1 LGLLRKR
8 EKHFDSMSSSS
19 ESTRMSGS
27 HMASGAS
34 GSGSTSGNG
43 GAGGGGGGE
52 KNNYPIG
59 SISEDPNSGTDVK
72 PVSIFSNDYKK

>member
-1 LGLLRKR
+1 
-8 EKHFDSMSSSS
+8 
-19 ESTRMSGS
+19 
-27 HMASGAS
+27 MASGAS
-34 GSGSTSGNG
+34 GSGSTSGIG
-43 GAGGGGGGE
+43 GAGGGGE

>member
-1 LGLLRKR
+1 
-8 EKHFDSMSSSS
+8 
-19 ESTRMSGS
+19 MSGS

-43 GAGGGGGGE
+43 GAGGGGGGGGE

>member
-1 LGLLRKR
+1 
-8 EKHFDSMSSSS
+8 
-19 ESTRMSGS
+19 
-27 HMASGAS
+27 MASGAS

-43 GAGGGGGGE
+43 GAGGGGGGGE